1 MLNKTGFLFSLLFF
15 LSGYSQPKKFK
26 VILDAGHGGKDYG
39 AVYHGNIEKNI
50 ALSTAISVG
59 AILENDPNIEVVY
72 TRKSDVF
79 IELQQRATIAN
90 KSKGSLFVSMH
101 CNANKNQAASGNETY
116 VMGITRN
123 ASNLEVA
130 KSENEVVTLETD
142 YKIKYD
148 GFDPNSPESVIG
160 ISILQEEHL
169 DQSIELAG
177 RVQQFFTKKT
187 NSKNRGV
194 KQAGFLVLRQ
204 ITMPRVLIEMGFVSN
219 KEEGEFLNSE
229 SGQAKL
235 AEAIAGAILDY
246 KSEFFNPTKN
256 ADAKDDKKVVTK
268 REEDITKE
276 TPKIVLDKKE
286 EIVTKAT
293 PKKVEKTNE
302 KGIVFKIQIS
312 ASSREL
318 ETLPQNFKGL
328 NPISVEFTGSL
339 FKYFYASEKKY
350 SEAKQKLEEAKQK
363 GYTSAFIVAY
373 KDGIKINLTDA
384 IK

>member
-1 MLNKTGFLFSLLFF
+1 MFKRIVFVVIAMHF
-15 LSGYSQPKKFK
+15 LSGYSQGQKFK
-26 VILDAGHGGKDYG
+26 VVLDAGHGGKDYG

-50 ALSTAISVG
+50 ALQTTLRVG
-59 AILENDPNIEVVY
+59 AILEKDPQIDVVY

-79 IELQQRATIAN
+79 IELQQRANIAN
-90 KSKGSLFVSMH
+90 KSKGSIFVSMH
-101 CNANKNQAASGNETY
+101 CNANKNQSASGNETY

-130 KSENEVVTLETD
+130 KNENEVVTLETD

-177 RVQQFFTKKT
+177 RVQEFFTKKSD
-187 NSKNRGV
+187 NKNRGV

-204 ITMPRVLIEMGFVSN
+204 ITMPRVLVEMGFVSN

-229 SGQAKL
+229 DGQNKL

-246 KSEFFNPTKN
+246 KNEFFNPSNNDNVK
-256 ADAKDDKKVVTK
+256 
-268 REEDITKE
+268 EDM
-276 TPKIVLDKKE
+276 KIIDKKE
-286 EIVTKAT
+286 ETIVKETQKKEEVI
-293 PKKVEKTNE
+293 KKVEKATE

-312 ASSREL
+312 ASTKEL
-318 ETLPQNFKGL
+318 ATSPSNFKGL
-328 NPISVEFTGSL
+328 SPISVESNGSL
-339 FKYFYASEKKY
+339 FKYFYASEKNY
-350 SEAKQKLEEAKQK
+350 DVAKQKLEEAKQK
-363 GYTSAFIVAY
+363 GYKTAFIVAY
-373 KDGIKINLTDA
+373 KDGIKINVTDA

>member
-1 MLNKTGFLFSLLFF
+1 MFKRIVFVVIAMHF
-15 LSGYSQPKKFK
+15 LSGYSQGQKFK
-26 VILDAGHGGKDYG
+26 VVLDAGHGGKDYG

-50 ALSTAISVG
+50 ALQTTLRVG
-59 AILENDPNIEVVY
+59 AILEKDPQIDVVY

-79 IELQQRATIAN
+79 IELQQRANIAN
-90 KSKGSLFVSMH
+90 KSKGSIFVSMH

-130 KSENEVVTLETD
+130 KNENEVVTLETD

-177 RVQQFFTKKT
+177 RVQEFFTKKT
-187 NSKNRGV
+187 DNKNRGV

-204 ITMPRVLIEMGFVSN
+204 ITMPRVLVEMGFVSN

-229 SGQAKL
+229 DGQNKL
-235 AEAIAGAILDY
+235 AEAIAGAIMDY
-246 KSEFFNPTKN
+246 KNEFFNPSNNDDVKE
-256 ADAKDDKKVVTK
+256 DVKIIAKK
-268 REEDITKE
+268 EETIVKE
-276 TPKIVLDKKE
+276 TPKKE
-286 EIVTKAT
+286 EAV
-293 PKKVEKTNE
+293 KKVEKATE

-312 ASSREL
+312 ASTKEL
-318 ETLPQNFKGL
+318 ATSPSNFKGL
-328 NPISVEFTGSL
+328 SPISVESTGSL
-339 FKYFYASEKKY
+339 FKYFYASEKNY
-350 SEAKQKLEEAKQK
+350 DVAKQKLEEAKKK
-363 GYTSAFIVAY
+363 GYATAFIVAY
-373 KDGIKINLTDA
+373 KDGIKINVTDA

>member
-1 MLNKTGFLFSLLFF
+1 MLKRIVFVVIAMCVFPVFGQ
-15 LSGYSQPKKFK
+15 SQKFK
-26 VILDAGHGGKDYG
+26 VVLDAGHGGKDYG

-50 ALSTAISVG
+50 ALQTVLRVG
-59 AILENDPNIEVVY
+59 AILEKDPQIDVVY
-72 TRKSDVF
+72 TRKTDVF
-79 IELQQRATIAN
+79 IELQQRANIAN
-90 KSKGSLFVSMH
+90 KSKGSIFVSMH

-130 KSENEVVTLETD
+130 KNENEVVTLETD

-177 RVQQFFTKKT
+177 RVQEFFTKKT
-187 NSKNRGV
+187 DNKNRGV

-204 ITMPRVLIEMGFVSN
+204 ITMPRVLVEMGFVSN

-229 SGQAKL
+229 EGQDKL

-246 KSEFFNPTKN
+246 KNEFFNPSNNDNVKE
-256 ADAKDDKKVVTK
+256 DIKIIDKK
-268 REEDITKE
+268 EETIVKE
-276 TPKIVLDKKE
+276 TPKKE
-286 EIVTKAT
+286 EIV
-293 PKKVEKTNE
+293 KKVEKNTE

-312 ASSREL
+312 ASTKEL
-318 ETLPQNFKGL
+318 ATSPSNFKGL
-328 NPISVEFTGSL
+328 SPISVESTGSL
-339 FKYFYASEKKY
+339 FKYFYASEKNY
-350 SEAKQKLEEAKQK
+350 DEAKQKLEEAKKK
-363 GYTSAFIVAY
+363 GYSTAFIVAY
-373 KDGIKINLTDA
+373 KDGVKINVNDA

>member
-1 MLNKTGFLFSLLFF
+1 MFKRIVFVVIAMHF
-15 LSGYSQPKKFK
+15 LSGYSQGQKFK
-26 VILDAGHGGKDYG
+26 VVLDAGHGGKDYG

-50 ALSTAISVG
+50 ALQTTLRVG
-59 AILENDPNIEVVY
+59 AILEKDPQIDVVY

-79 IELQQRATIAN
+79 IELQQRANIAN
-90 KSKGSLFVSMH
+90 KSKGSIFVSMH

-130 KSENEVVTLETD
+130 KNENEVVTLETD

-177 RVQQFFTKKT
+177 RVQEFFTKKT
-187 NSKNRGV
+187 DNKNRGV

-204 ITMPRVLIEMGFVSN
+204 ITMPRVLVEMGFVSN

-229 SGQAKL
+229 DGQNKL
-235 AEAIAGAILDY
+235 AEAIAGAIMDY
-246 KSEFFNPTKN
+246 KNEFFNPSNNDDVKE
-256 ADAKDDKKVVTK
+256 DVKIIAKK
-268 REEDITKE
+268 EETIVKE
-276 TPKIVLDKKE
+276 TPKKE
-286 EIVTKAT
+286 EAV
-293 PKKVEKTNE
+293 KKVEKATE

-312 ASSREL
+312 ASTKEL
-318 ETLPQNFKGL
+318 ATSPSNFKGL
-328 NPISVEFTGSL
+328 SPISVESTGSL
-339 FKYFYASEKKY
+339 FKYFYASEKNY
-350 SEAKQKLEEAKQK
+350 DVAKQKLEEAKKK
-363 GYTSAFIVAY
+363 GYASAFIVAY
-373 KDGIKINLTDA
+373 KDGIKINVTDA

>member
-1 MLNKTGFLFSLLFF
+1 MFKRIVFVAIAMHF
-15 LSGYSQPKKFK
+15 LSGYSQGQKFK
-26 VILDAGHGGKDYG
+26 VVLDAGHGGKDYG

-50 ALSTAISVG
+50 ALQTTLRVG
-59 AILENDPNIEVVY
+59 AILEKDPQIEVVY

-79 IELQQRATIAN
+79 IELQQRANIAN
-90 KSKGSLFVSMH
+90 KSKGSIFVSMH

-130 KSENEVVTLETD
+130 KNENEVVTLETD

-177 RVQQFFTKKT
+177 RVQEFFTKKT
-187 NSKNRGV
+187 DNKNRGV

-204 ITMPRVLIEMGFVSN
+204 ITMPRVLVEMGFVSN

-229 SGQAKL
+229 DGQNKL

-246 KSEFFNPTKN
+246 KNEFFNPSNNDNVKE
-256 ADAKDDKKVVTK
+256 DIKIIDKK
-268 REEDITKE
+268 EETIVKE
-276 TPKIVLDKKE
+276 TPKKE
-286 EIVTKAT
+286 EIV
-293 PKKVEKTNE
+293 KKVEKATE

-312 ASSREL
+312 ASTKEL
-318 ETLPQNFKGL
+318 ATSPSNFKGL
-328 NPISVEFTGSL
+328 SPISVESTGSL
-339 FKYFYASEKKY
+339 FKYFYASEKNY
-350 SEAKQKLEEAKQK
+350 DAAKQKLEEAKQK
-363 GYTSAFIVAY
+363 GYKTAFIVAY
-373 KDGIKINLTDA
+373 KDGIKINVTDA

>member
-1 MLNKTGFLFSLLFF
+1 MQYKNYLKFAISFLFLLFVNF
-15 LSGYSQPKKFK
+15 NFAQSSSKFK
-26 VILDAGHGGKDYG
+26 VVLDAGHGGKDYG

-50 ALSTAISVG
+50 ALKTVLKVG
-59 AILENDPNIEVVY
+59 AILEQDPQIDVVY

-90 KSKGSLFVSMH
+90 KSKGSIFVSMH

-123 ASNLEVA
+123 TSNLEVA
-130 KSENEVVTLETD
+130 KMENEVVTLESD

-187 NSKNRGV
+187 NNKDRGV

-204 ITMPRVLIEMGFVSN
+204 ITMPRVLVEMGFVSN
-219 KEEGEFLNSE
+219 KEEGAFLNSE
-229 SGQAKL
+229 QGQDKL
-235 AEAIAGAILDY
+235 AEAISNAILDY
-246 KSEFFNPTKN
+246 KNEFFIPSSNEVIIERETHKNPTVE
-256 ADAKDDKKVVTK
+256 DKANN
-268 REEDITKE
+268 
-276 TPKIVLDKKE
+276 KE
-286 EIVTKAT
+286 EIKQVENTHGIIFKVQIATSAKKIATK
-293 PKKVEKTNE
+293 
-302 KGIVFKIQIS
+302 
-312 ASSREL
+312 SS
-318 ETLPQNFKGL
+318 NFKGL
-328 NPISVEFTGSL
+328 KNITVEKSGKL
-339 FKYFYASEKKY
+339 YKYFCGNDNSYEDAKNNLEQAKK
-350 SEAKQKLEEAKQK
+350 K
-363 GYTSAFIVAY
+363 GYSSAFIVAY
-373 KDGIKINLTDA
+373 KDGIKINVSDA

>member
-1 MLNKTGFLFSLLFF
+1 MVKKLLFVF
-15 LSGYSQPKKFK
+15 CLLPLALGYGQQQKFK
-26 VILDAGHGGKDYG
+26 VVLDAGHGGKDYG

-50 ALSTAISVG
+50 ALQTAIRVG
-59 AILENDPNIEVVY
+59 AILEKDPQIEVVY

-79 IELQQRATIAN
+79 IELQQRANIAN
-90 KSKGSLFVSMH
+90 KSKGSIFVSMH
-101 CNANKNQAASGNETY
+101 CNANKNQSASGNETY

-160 ISILQEEHL
+160 ISILQEEYL

-177 RVQQFFTKKT
+177 RVQDFFMKKT
-187 NSKNRGV
+187 DNKNRGI

-219 KEEGEFLNSE
+219 KEEGAFLNSE
-229 SGQAKL
+229 AGQAKL

-246 KSEFFNPTKN
+246 KNEFFNPTNNVNVK
-256 ADAKDDKKVVTK
+256 
-268 REEDITKE
+268 EDS
-276 TPKIVLDKKE
+276 KE
-286 EIVTKAT
+286 EIIVKES
-293 PKKVEKTNE
+293 PKKDIPVKTPEKPSEKAVE

-312 ASSREL
+312 ASTKEL
-318 ETLPQNFKGL
+318 ATVPSNFKGL
-328 NPISVEFTGSL
+328 SPISVESSGSL
-339 FKYFYASEKKY
+339 FKYFYASENSY
-350 SEAKQKLEEAKQK
+350 DAIKQKLEIAKQK
-363 GYTSAFIVAY
+363 GFSTAFIVAY
-373 KDGIKINLTDA
+373 KDGIKIKVADA

>member
-1 MLNKTGFLFSLLFF
+1 MFKRIVFVVIAMHF
-15 LSGYSQPKKFK
+15 LSGYSQGQKFK
-26 VILDAGHGGKDYG
+26 VVLDAGHGGKDYG

-50 ALSTAISVG
+50 ALQTTLRVG
-59 AILENDPNIEVVY
+59 SILEKDPQIDVVY

-79 IELQQRATIAN
+79 IELQQRANIAN
-90 KSKGSLFVSMH
+90 KSKGSIFVSMH

-130 KSENEVVTLETD
+130 KNENEVVTLETD

-177 RVQQFFTKKT
+177 RVQEFFTKKT
-187 NSKNRGV
+187 DNKNRGV

-204 ITMPRVLIEMGFVSN
+204 ITMPRVLVEMGFVSN

-229 SGQAKL
+229 DGQNKL
-235 AEAIAGAILDY
+235 AEAIAGAIMDY
-246 KSEFFNPTKN
+246 KNEFFNPSNNDDVKE
-256 ADAKDDKKVVTK
+256 DVKIIAKK
-268 REEDITKE
+268 EETIVKE
-276 TPKIVLDKKE
+276 TPKKE
-286 EIVTKAT
+286 EAV
-293 PKKVEKTNE
+293 KKVEKATE

-312 ASSREL
+312 ASTKEL
-318 ETLPQNFKGL
+318 ATSPSNFKGL
-328 NPISVEFTGSL
+328 SPISVESTGSL
-339 FKYFYASEKKY
+339 FKYFYASEKNY
-350 SEAKQKLEEAKQK
+350 DVAKQKLEEAKKK
-363 GYTSAFIVAY
+363 GYATAFIVAY
-373 KDGIKINLTDA
+373 KDGIKINVTDA

>member
-1 MLNKTGFLFSLLFF
+1 MFKRIVFVVIAMHF
-15 LSGYSQPKKFK
+15 LSGYSQGQKFK
-26 VILDAGHGGKDYG
+26 VVLDAGHGGKDYG

-50 ALSTAISVG
+50 ALQTTLRVG
-59 AILENDPNIEVVY
+59 AILEKDPQIDVVY

-79 IELQQRATIAN
+79 IELQQRANIAN
-90 KSKGSLFVSMH
+90 KSKGSIFVSMH

-130 KSENEVVTLETD
+130 KNENEVVTLETD

-177 RVQQFFTKKT
+177 RVQEFFTKKT
-187 NSKNRGV
+187 DNKNRGV

-204 ITMPRVLIEMGFVSN
+204 ITMPRVLVEMGFVSN

-229 SGQAKL
+229 DGQNKL
-235 AEAIAGAILDY
+235 AEAIAGAIMDY
-246 KSEFFNPTKN
+246 KNEFFNPSNNDDVKE
-256 ADAKDDKKVVTK
+256 DVKIIAKK
-268 REEDITKE
+268 EETIVKE
-276 TPKIVLDKKE
+276 TPKKE
-286 EIVTKAT
+286 EAV
-293 PKKVEKTNE
+293 KKVEKATE

-312 ASSREL
+312 ASTKEL
-318 ETLPQNFKGL
+318 ATSPSNFKGL
-328 NPISVEFTGSL
+328 SPISVESTGSL
-339 FKYFYASEKKY
+339 FKYFYASEKNY
-350 SEAKQKLEEAKQK
+350 DVAKQKLEEAKKK
-363 GYTSAFIVAY
+363 GYSSAFIVAY
-373 KDGIKINLTDA
+373 KDGIKINVTDA

>member
-1 MLNKTGFLFSLLFF
+1 MFKRIVFVVIAMHF
-15 LSGYSQPKKFK
+15 LSGYSQGQKFK
-26 VILDAGHGGKDYG
+26 VVLDAGHGGKDYG

-50 ALSTAISVG
+50 ALQTTLRVG
-59 AILENDPNIEVVY
+59 AILEKDPQIDVVY

-79 IELQQRATIAN
+79 IELQQRANIAN
-90 KSKGSLFVSMH
+90 KSKGSIFVSMH

-130 KSENEVVTLETD
+130 KNENEVVTLETD

-177 RVQQFFTKKT
+177 RVQEFFTKKT
-187 NSKNRGV
+187 DNKNRGV

-204 ITMPRVLIEMGFVSN
+204 ITMPRVLVEMGFVSN

-229 SGQAKL
+229 DGQNKL
-235 AEAIAGAILDY
+235 AEAIAGAIMDY
-246 KSEFFNPTKN
+246 KNEFFNPSNNDDVKE
-256 ADAKDDKKVVTK
+256 DVKIIAKK
-268 REEDITKE
+268 EETIVKE
-276 TPKIVLDKKE
+276 TPKKE
-286 EIVTKAT
+286 EAV
-293 PKKVEKTNE
+293 KKVEKATE

-312 ASSREL
+312 ASTKEL
-318 ETLPQNFKGL
+318 ATSPSNFKGL
-328 NPISVEFTGSL
+328 SPISVESTGSL
-339 FKYFYASEKKY
+339 FKYFYASEKNY
-350 SEAKQKLEEAKQK
+350 DVAKQKLEEAKKK
-363 GYTSAFIVAY
+363 GYSSAFIVAY
-373 KDGIKINLTDA
+373 KDGIKISVTDA

>member
-1 MLNKTGFLFSLLFF
+1 MVKKLLFVF
-15 LSGYSQPKKFK
+15 CLLPLALGYGQQQKFK
-26 VILDAGHGGKDYG
+26 VVLDAGHGGKDYG

-50 ALSTAISVG
+50 ALQTAIRVG
-59 AILENDPNIEVVY
+59 AILEKDPQIEVVY

-79 IELQQRATIAN
+79 IELQQRANIAN
-90 KSKGSLFVSMH
+90 KSKGSIFVSMH
-101 CNANKNQAASGNETY
+101 CNANKNQSASGNETY

-160 ISILQEEHL
+160 ISILQEEYL

-177 RVQQFFTKKT
+177 RVQDFFMKKT
-187 NSKNRGV
+187 DNKNRGV

-219 KEEGEFLNSE
+219 KEEGAFLNSE
-229 SGQAKL
+229 AGQAKL

-246 KSEFFNPTKN
+246 KNEFFNPTNNVNVK
-256 ADAKDDKKVVTK
+256 
-268 REEDITKE
+268 EDS
-276 TPKIVLDKKE
+276 KE
-286 EIVTKAT
+286 EIIVKES
-293 PKKVEKTNE
+293 PKKDIPVKTPEKPSEKTVE

-312 ASSREL
+312 ASTKEL
-318 ETLPQNFKGL
+318 ATIPSNFKGL
-328 NPISVEFTGSL
+328 SPISVESSGSL
-339 FKYFYASEKKY
+339 FKYFYASENSY
-350 SEAKQKLEEAKQK
+350 DAIKQKLEIAKQK
-363 GYTSAFIVAY
+363 GFSTAFIVAY
-373 KDGIKINLTDA
+373 KDGIKIKVADA

>member
-1 MLNKTGFLFSLLFF
+1 MFKRIVFVVIAMHF
-15 LSGYSQPKKFK
+15 LSGYSQGQKFK
-26 VILDAGHGGKDYG
+26 VVLDAGHGGKDYG

-50 ALSTAISVG
+50 ALQTTLRVG
-59 AILENDPNIEVVY
+59 AILEKDPQIDVVY

-79 IELQQRATIAN
+79 IELQQRANIAN
-90 KSKGSLFVSMH
+90 KSKGSIFVSMH

-130 KSENEVVTLETD
+130 KNENEVVTLETD

-177 RVQQFFTKKT
+177 RVQEFFTKKT
-187 NSKNRGV
+187 DNKNRGV

-204 ITMPRVLIEMGFVSN
+204 ITMPRVLVEMGFVSN

-229 SGQAKL
+229 DGQNKL
-235 AEAIAGAILDY
+235 AEAIAGAIMDY
-246 KSEFFNPTKN
+246 KNEFFNPSNNDDVKE
-256 ADAKDDKKVVTK
+256 DVKIIAKK
-268 REEDITKE
+268 EETIVKE
-276 TPKIVLDKKE
+276 TPKKE
-286 EIVTKAT
+286 EAV
-293 PKKVEKTNE
+293 KKVEKATE

-312 ASSREL
+312 ASTKEL
-318 ETLPQNFKGL
+318 ATSPSNFKGL
-328 NPISVEFTGSL
+328 SPISVESTVSL
-339 FKYFYASEKKY
+339 FKYFYASEKNY
-350 SEAKQKLEEAKQK
+350 DVAKQKLEEAKKK
-363 GYTSAFIVAY
+363 GYSSAFIVAY
-373 KDGIKINLTDA
+373 KDGIKINVTDA

>member
-1 MLNKTGFLFSLLFF
+1 MFKRIVFVAIAMHF
-15 LSGYSQPKKFK
+15 LSGYSQGQKFK
-26 VILDAGHGGKDYG
+26 VVLDAGHGGKDYG

-50 ALSTAISVG
+50 ALQTTLRVG
-59 AILENDPNIEVVY
+59 AILEKDPQIDVVY

-79 IELQQRATIAN
+79 IELQQRANIAN
-90 KSKGSLFVSMH
+90 KSKGSIFVSMH

-130 KSENEVVTLETD
+130 KNENEVVTLETN

-177 RVQQFFTKKT
+177 RVQEFFTKKT
-187 NSKNRGV
+187 DNKNRGV

-229 SGQAKL
+229 EGQDKL
-235 AEAIAGAILDY
+235 AEAIASAILDY
-246 KSEFFNPTKN
+246 KNEFFNPSNNDNIKE
-256 ADAKDDKKVVTK
+256 DIKVVEQKAET
-268 REEDITKE
+268 IVKE
-276 TPKIVLDKKE
+276 TPKTVKS
-286 EIVTKAT
+286 
-293 PKKVEKTNE
+293 PE
-302 KGIVFKIQIS
+302 KGIIFKVQIS
-312 ASSREL
+312 ASTKEL
-318 ETLPQNFKGL
+318 STAPSNFKGL
-328 NPISVEFTGSL
+328 SPISLEQVGNL
-339 FKYFYASEKKY
+339 YKYYYASEKNY
-350 SEAKQKLEEAKQK
+350 EVAKQKLVEAKQK
-363 GYTSAFIVAY
+363 GYNTAFIVAY
-373 KDGIKINLTDA
+373 KDGIKISITDA

>member
-1 MLNKTGFLFSLLFF
+1 MFKRIVFVVIAMHF
-15 LSGYSQPKKFK
+15 LSGYSQGQKFK
-26 VILDAGHGGKDYG
+26 VVLDAGHGGKDYG

-50 ALSTAISVG
+50 ALQTTLRVG
-59 AILENDPNIEVVY
+59 AILEKDPQIDVVY

-79 IELQQRATIAN
+79 IELQQRANIAN
-90 KSKGSLFVSMH
+90 KSKGSIFVSMH

-130 KSENEVVTLETD
+130 KNENEVVTLETD

-148 GFDPNSPESVIG
+148 GCDPNSPESVIG

-177 RVQQFFTKKT
+177 RVQEFFTKKT
-187 NSKNRGV
+187 DNKNRGV

-204 ITMPRVLIEMGFVSN
+204 ITMPRVLVEMGFVSN

-229 SGQAKL
+229 DGQNKL
-235 AEAIAGAILDY
+235 AEAIAGAIMDY
-246 KSEFFNPTKN
+246 KNEFFNPSNNDDVKE
-256 ADAKDDKKVVTK
+256 DVKIIAKK
-268 REEDITKE
+268 EETIVKE
-276 TPKIVLDKKE
+276 TPKKE
-286 EIVTKAT
+286 EAV
-293 PKKVEKTNE
+293 KKVEKATE

-312 ASSREL
+312 ASTKEL
-318 ETLPQNFKGL
+318 ATSPSNFKGL
-328 NPISVEFTGSL
+328 SPISVESTGSL
-339 FKYFYASEKKY
+339 FKYFYASEKNY
-350 SEAKQKLEEAKQK
+350 DVAKQKLEEAKQK
-363 GYTSAFIVAY
+363 GYSTAFIVAY
-373 KDGIKINLTDA
+373 KDGIKINVTDA

>member
-1 MLNKTGFLFSLLFF
+1 MLKRIVLVVIAMYVFPVFGQ
-15 LSGYSQPKKFK
+15 SQKFK
-26 VILDAGHGGKDYG
+26 VVLDAGHGGKDYG

-50 ALSTAISVG
+50 ALQTVLRVG
-59 AILENDPNIEVVY
+59 AILEKDPQIDVVY

-79 IELQQRATIAN
+79 IELQQRANIAN
-90 KSKGSLFVSMH
+90 KSKGSIFVSMH

-130 KSENEVVTLETD
+130 KNENEVVTLETD

-177 RVQQFFTKKT
+177 RVQEFFTKKT
-187 NSKNRGV
+187 DNKNRGV

-204 ITMPRVLIEMGFVSN
+204 ITMPRVLVEMGFVSN

-229 SGQAKL
+229 DGQNKL
-235 AEAIAGAILDY
+235 AEAIAGAIMDY
-246 KSEFFNPTKN
+246 KNEFFNPSNNDDVKE
-256 ADAKDDKKVVTK
+256 DVKIIAKK
-268 REEDITKE
+268 EETIVKE
-276 TPKIVLDKKE
+276 TPKKE
-286 EIVTKAT
+286 EAV
-293 PKKVEKTNE
+293 KKVEKATE

-312 ASSREL
+312 ASTKEL
-318 ETLPQNFKGL
+318 ATSPSNFKGL
-328 NPISVEFTGSL
+328 SPISVESTGSL
-339 FKYFYASEKKY
+339 FKYFYASEKNY
-350 SEAKQKLEEAKQK
+350 DVAKQKLEEAKKK
-363 GYTSAFIVAY
+363 GYSSAFIVAY
-373 KDGIKINLTDA
+373 KDGIKINVTDA

>member
-1 MLNKTGFLFSLLFF
+1 MFKRIVFVAIAMHF
-15 LSGYSQPKKFK
+15 LSGYSQGQKFK
-26 VILDAGHGGKDYG
+26 VVLDAGHGGKNYG

-50 ALSTAISVG
+50 ALQTTLRVG
-59 AILENDPNIEVVY
+59 AILEKDPQIDVVY

-79 IELQQRATIAN
+79 IELQQRANIAN
-90 KSKGSLFVSMH
+90 KSKGSIFVSMH

-130 KSENEVVTLETD
+130 KNENEVVTLETD

-177 RVQQFFTKKT
+177 RVQEFFTKKT
-187 NSKNRGV
+187 DNKNRGV

-204 ITMPRVLIEMGFVSN
+204 ITMPRVLVEMGFVSN

-229 SGQAKL
+229 DGQNKL
-235 AEAIAGAILDY
+235 AEAIAGAIMDY
-246 KSEFFNPTKN
+246 KNEFFNPSNNDDVKE
-256 ADAKDDKKVVTK
+256 DVKIIAKK
-268 REEDITKE
+268 EETIVKE
-276 TPKIVLDKKE
+276 TPKKE
-286 EIVTKAT
+286 EAV
-293 PKKVEKTNE
+293 KKVEKATE

-312 ASSREL
+312 ASTKEL
-318 ETLPQNFKGL
+318 ATSPSNFKGL
-328 NPISVEFTGSL
+328 SPISVESTGSL
-339 FKYFYASEKKY
+339 FKYFYASEKNY
-350 SEAKQKLEEAKQK
+350 DVAKQKLEEAKKK
-363 GYTSAFIVAY
+363 GYSSAFIVAY
-373 KDGIKINLTDA
+373 KDGIKINVTDA